1 MSAAIDLDR
10 DLRERVQ
17 GVASSVREAFSDT
30 NREPCVTCIE
40 YTIDRDWSGDD
51 AVHFTV
57 TIADPRG
64 SDSFGHHALSPIE
77 DLFADC
83 FVREG
88 IARIPYVLFQTH
100 SEAKALA
107 NNDYFAAE

>member
-17 GVASSVREAFSDT
+17 GVVSSVREAFADVS
-30 NREPCVTCIE
+30 RVPHVTRVE

-57 TIADPRG
+57 TIADPQGR
-64 SDSFGHHALSPIE
+64 DSLGHHELAPIE
-77 DLFADC
+77 TLIADL

-88 IARIPYVLFQTH
+88 IARIPYVLFQMD

-107 NNDYFAAE
+107 NNDYYASE

>member
-30 NREPCVTCIE
+30 NREPCVTCVD

-57 TIADPRG
+57 TITDPRG
-64 SDSFGHHALSPIE
+64 RDSLDHHELSPIE
-77 DLFADC
+77 NLVADL

-88 IARIPYVLFQTH
+88 IARIPYVLFQTD
-100 SEAKALA
+100 SEARALA